1 LEFGQGQIEP
11 LPTRFEKPEPVH
23 RFTGKI
29 FLVNR
34 AIALAG
40 RDRKKWVFFYLFN
53 PVVLSNS
60 GNVESILLSDGNI
73 APGLFFRPTDK

>member
-40 RDRKKWVFFYLFN
+40 RDRKKWVFFIYL
-53 PVVLSNS
+53 
-60 GNVESILLSDGNI
+60 
-73 APGLFFRPTDK
+73 TQ